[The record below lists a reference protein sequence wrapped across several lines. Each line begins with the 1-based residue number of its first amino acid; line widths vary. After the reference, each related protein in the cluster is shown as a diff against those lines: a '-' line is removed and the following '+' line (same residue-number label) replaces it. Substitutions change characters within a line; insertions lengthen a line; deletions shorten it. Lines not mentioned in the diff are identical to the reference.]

1 MRTSAERLMKLT
13 SSMLSEWTGQNKTF
27 FDAEA
32 TRWALAHSVGEEM
45 REGGLYATL
54 NEEGV
59 PVHCDFE
66 TWQAWMF
73 RDLEKRQTKIRCSPD
88 VEATITFTG
97 QSPPEVSLD
106 GRAKFWS
113 VSFYSAA
120 RNEHF
125 GWGPGVFAT
134 KEQAQGC
141 VARYIAKGCPPPG
154 NIDWFST

>member
-1 MRTSAERLMKLT
+1 VRTSAERLMKLT

-66 TWQAWMF
+66 TWQAWVC

-97 QSPPEVSLD
+97 QSPPEVSP
-106 GRAKFWS
+106 GRESKIL
-113 VSFYSAA
+113 VSEFL
-120 RNEHF
+120 
-125 GWGPGVFAT
+125 
-134 KEQAQGC
+134 
-141 VARYIAKGCPPPG
+141 
-154 NIDWFST
+154 